1 MSAVV
6 EGAMDLK
13 ILAHVNGADE
23 AAREI
28 KSAIAAL
35 QAALKAV
42 ENVSVEMDVE

>member
-23 AAREI
+23 AARALQ
-28 KSAIAAL
+28 SAIAAL
-35 QAALKAV
+35 QPALKAV
-42 ENVSVEMDVE
+42 EHVSAEMDAA

>member
-1 MSAVV
+1 MTKVV

-13 ILAHVNGADE
+13 ILAHVHGADE

-28 KSAIAAL
+28 RSAIAAL
-35 QAALKAV
+35 QAALKAI